1 MRQREI
7 RLYFQRL
14 KFNKRK
20 KIDSSFQTRTVM
32 VQISACAYNTLRLVQ
47 VHQLSPKKG
56 EEEGEGG
63 RGEGEGE
70 GEE

>member
-1 MRQREI
+1 
-7 RLYFQRL
+7 
-14 KFNKRK
+14 
-20 KIDSSFQTRTVM
+20 M
-32 VQISACAYNTLRLVQ
+32 VQISACVYNTLRLVQ